1 MKRHFLSCNSQFPFC
16 VNNFSYCYT
25 HLIFEFAFLHLK
37 TLKTIKKYFKMR
49 KLFTTTSIILLL
61 NICCIAQNATIKGKI
76 TNSSGKAAEFLTVQV
91 KELNVGVQS
100 DETGEYKIENI
111 KAGSYSLVISGI
123 GIQKKIIPF
132 VINSTEK
139 IYAIDLVVEE
149 AIGKLDEVIVSGYRE
164 RTYRNE
170 MSVAAAKSTIPLKDL
185 PQSVSYVTKELII
198 DRQAF
203 RVNDILKNISGVSLN
218 NFENRFTLR
227 GVAGNSYQFIN
238 GLRVSGRSFN
248 SIIVNNL
255 ERIEVMKGPASALY
269 GNTEP
274 GGSINNVTKK
284 ALPIDRNAVNVSVG
298 SFQTLRTYADLTG
311 PINKA
316 KTVLYRLN
324 LAYQNS
330 ATFRDLQER
339 EDISI
344 APTLSFVPNDK
355 TRIDVD
361 FVYSIIGGRTE
372 RGQPLY
378 GPSTYGASRLFTTPI
393 SQSMSRASDYLKEK
407 TFYLSAIM
415 HHKFNNKL
423 SWNVSYLKYKFFE
436 DMVEHRGGNAYA
448 LDSAGK
454 EITSLLL
461 QSTIER
467 KRTRYDDNLTTYLN
481 FNTTMGKIEHKLVL
495 GADYIQSL
503 VPQGTTNGTATGY
516 RNKANTGSIA
526 TYDRTKKSLYLLDA
540 NGNPLPNV
548 PFYNLAKPDYSVAN
562 TNNYFTTRTVN
573 AATKYYS
580 QSIYIQD
587 QIKWKKLQL
596 LLGLRKEFYTDFL
609 TYKTTTEKKVKQS
622 SLIPRA
628 GLVYSLTPQINI
640 YGTYVEGF
648 QPQSAGTIGAPDV
661 YGGPFDPLTSKMIE
675 FGAKSEW
682 FDKRLAV
689 SVAAYKIEQNNI
701 LVNAQSTTN
710 PQLLEQRGQEISNG
724 MEFEI
729 TGNILP
735 NLSINANYAYND
747 ARISK
752 SKIQTQIGQWKEAA
766 PKNQGGFWAKYT
778 LLKGLVKGLGIGA
791 GANFASS
798 QNTRLTYFTLPGY
811 TVLDAALYYQ
821 AKQMKF
827 SFNLNN
833 IGDKLYI
840 VSQANPNMVGPGAP
854 RNFMFNVGY
863 NF

>member
-1 MKRHFLSCNSQFPFC
+1 MTKAL
-16 VNNFSYCYT
+16 Y
-25 HLIFEFAFLHLK
+25 FAP
-37 TLKTIKKYFKMR
+37 
-49 KLFTTTSIILLL
+49 LLL
-61 NICCIAQNATIKGKI
+61 LLSIHCIAQNATIKGKI
-76 TNSSGKAAEFLTVQV
+76 TNSLGKPAEFLNIQLKGTD
-91 KELNVGVQS
+91 KGAIS
-100 DETGEYKIENI
+100 DETGTYKIENI
-111 KAGSYSLVISGI
+111 NIGTYTLVVTGI
-123 GIQKKIIPF
+123 GVQKKIQPI
-132 VINSTEK
+132 VIANGQNLYTV
-139 IYAIDLVVEE
+139 DFTVEE
-149 AIGKLDEVIVSGYRE
+149 SIGALDEIVVSGYRE

-170 MSVAAAKSTIPLKDL
+170 MSIAVAKSPIPLIDL

-284 ALPIDRNAVNVSVG
+284 ALPVNKNSVNISAG

-311 PINKA
+311 PVNKE
-316 KTVLYRLN
+316 KTILYRLN

-339 EDISI
+339 EDVSI
-344 APTLSFVPNDK
+344 APTLAFVPNDK
-355 TRIDVD
+355 TRIDID
-361 FVYSIIGGRTE
+361 FVYSVINGRTE

-378 GPSTYGASRLFTTPI
+378 GPSTDGASRLFTTPI
-393 SQSMSRASDYLKEK
+393 SQSMSRASDYLIEK

-415 HHKFNNKL
+415 NHKFSSKI
-423 SWNVSYLKYKFFE
+423 SWNVSYLKYKFYE

-454 EITSLLL
+454 EIPSLLL
-461 QSTIER
+461 QSTTER
-467 KRTRYDDNLTTYLN
+467 KRTRYDDNLTTYFN
-481 FNTTMGKIEHKLVL
+481 FTVNTGKLEHKLVI
-495 GADYIQSL
+495 GSDYIQSL
-503 VPQGTTNGTATGY
+503 VPAGTTNGAATGY

-526 TYDRTKKSLYLLDA
+526 TYDRTKKNLYLLDA
-540 NGNPLPNV
+540 NGNPVPNV
-548 PFYNLAKPDYSVAN
+548 PFYNLAKPDYSAAN
-562 TNNYFTTRTVN
+562 IDNYFTTRTVN
-573 AATKYYS
+573 PTTKYYS
-580 QSIYIQD
+580 QSIYVQD
-587 QIKWKKLQL
+587 HIKWNKLQL
-596 LLGLRKEFYTDFL
+596 LVGLRKEFYTDFL
-609 TYKTTTEKKVKQS
+609 AYKTSTEKKVTQS
-622 SLIPRA
+622 ALIPRI
-628 GLVYSLTPQINI
+628 GLVYSLTPQINV

-648 QPQSAGTIGAPDV
+648 QPQSAGTIGAPEI

-689 SVAAYKIEQNNI
+689 SIAAYQIEQNNI
-701 LVNAQSTTN
+701 LVNANNAAN
-710 PQLLEQRGQEISNG
+710 PQLLEQRGQETSKG
-724 MEFEI
+724 VEFEI
-729 TGNILP
+729 TGNILS
-735 NLSINANYAYND
+735 NLSINTNYAYND
-747 ARISK
+747 AKISRSAK
-752 SKIQTQIGQWKEAA
+752 AAEVGQWKEAA
-766 PKNQGGFWAKYT
+766 PHHQGGFWAKYT
-778 LLKGLVKGLGIGA
+778 FLKGSIKGFGIGA
-791 GANFASS
+791 GANFASD

-811 TVLDAALYYQ
+811 TVIDAALYYQ
-821 AKQMKF
+821 VKQMKF

-833 IGDKLYI
+833 VLDKLYV
-840 VSQANPNMVGPGAP
+840 VSQANPNMVGPGTP

-863 NF
+863 TF

>member
-1 MKRHFLSCNSQFPFC
+1 MQKQLSASI
-16 VNNFSYCYT
+16 
-25 HLIFEFAFLHLK
+25 IF
-37 TLKTIKKYFKMR
+37 I
-49 KLFTTTSIILLL
+49 LFT
-61 NICCIAQNATIKGKI
+61 ICCSAQNAKIKGKI
-76 TNSSGKAAEFLTVQV
+76 TNTSGKPVEFLTVQI
-91 KELNVGVQS
+91 KELNKGATT
-100 DETGEYKIENI
+100 DEIGEYKIENI
-111 KAGSYSLVISGI
+111 KAGTYSLIISGI
-123 GIQKKIIPF
+123 GIQKKSIPVTITSAEQIF
-132 VINSTEK
+132 TL
-139 IYAIDLVVEE
+139 DLVVEE
-149 AIGKLDEVIVSGYRE
+149 SIGKLDEVVVSGYRE

-170 MSVAAAKSTIPLKDL
+170 MSVAAAKSNIPLKDL

-248 SIIVNNL
+248 SLIVNNL

-284 ALPIDRNAVNVSVG
+284 ALPINRNSANISAG
-298 SFQTLRTYADLTG
+298 SFQTLRTYVDLTG
-311 PINKA
+311 PLNKE
-316 KTVLYRLN
+316 KTVLYRFN
-324 LAYQNS
+324 GAYQNS

-339 EDISI
+339 EDVSI
-344 APTLSFVPNDK
+344 APTIAFIPSDK

-361 FVYSIIGGRTE
+361 FVYSIVNGRTE

-378 GPSTYGASRLFTTPI
+378 GPSTDGASRLFTTPI

-407 TFYLSAIM
+407 TFYLSAVM
-415 HHKFNNKL
+415 NHKFTNKI
-423 SWNVSYLKYKFFE
+423 SWNVSYLKFKFFE
-436 DMVEHRGGNAYA
+436 DQVEHRGGNAYA

-454 EITSLLL
+454 EIPSLVL

-481 FNTTMGKIEHKLVL
+481 FEVNTGKLEHKIVV
-495 GADYIQSL
+495 GSDYIQSL
-503 VPQGTTNGTATGY
+503 VPAGSINGTATGY
-516 RNKANTGSIA
+516 RNAANTASIA
-526 TYDRTKKSLYLLDA
+526 TYDKTKKNLYLLDSK
-540 NGNPLPNV
+540 GNPVPNV
-548 PFYNLAKPDYSVAN
+548 PFYNLAKPDYSAAN

-580 QSIYIQD
+580 NSIYVQD
-587 QIKWKKLQL
+587 HIKWGKLQL
-596 LLGLRKEFYTDFL
+596 LLGLRKEFYTDYL
-609 TYKTTTEKKVKQS
+609 TYKTSTEQKVKQS
-622 SLIPRA
+622 ALIPRV
-628 GLVYSLTPQINI
+628 GLVYSLIPQINL

-648 QPQSAGTIGAPDV
+648 QPQSAGTIGAPAI
-661 YGGPFDPLTSKMIE
+661 YGGPFDPLTSKMVE
-675 FGAKSEW
+675 VGAKSEW

-701 LVNAQSTTN
+701 LVNAQSVTN
-710 PQLLEQRGQEISNG
+710 PQLLEQRGQETSKGI
-724 MEFEI
+724 EFEI

-735 NLSINANYAYND
+735 NLSVNANYAYND
-747 ARISK
+747 ARITR
-752 SKIQTQIGQWKEAA
+752 SKISTQIGQLKEAA
-766 PKNQGGFWAKYT
+766 PQNQGGFWAKYT
-778 LLKGLVKGLGIGA
+778 FLKGVIKGFGIGA

-811 TVLDAALYYQ
+811 TVFDAALYYQ
-821 AKQMKF
+821 VKQMKI

-833 IGDKLYI
+833 IADKLYI

-854 RNFMFNVGY
+854 RNFMFNIGY
-863 NF
+863 SF

>member
-1 MKRHFLSCNSQFPFC
+1 MPKLLFITSLFALFSTCCLS
-16 VNNFSYCYT
+16 
-25 HLIFEFAFLHLK
+25 
-37 TLKTIKKYFKMR
+37 
-49 KLFTTTSIILLL
+49 
-61 NICCIAQNATIKGKI
+61 QNATIKGKI
-76 TNSSGKAAEFLTVQV
+76 TNRAGKAAEFLNIQLTGTN
-91 KELNVGVQS
+91 KGATS
-100 DETGEYKIENI
+100 DETGAYKIENI
-111 KAGSYSLVISGI
+111 HAGSYTLVVTGI
-123 GIQKKIIPF
+123 GIQKKSETI
-132 VINSTEK
+132 VITPGRNNYEVDFT
-139 IYAIDLVVEE
+139 VEE
-149 AIGKLDEVIVSGYRE
+149 SIGKLDEIVVQGFRE

-170 MSVAAAKSTIPLKDL
+170 MSVSAAKSPIPLKDL

-284 ALPIDRNAVNVSVG
+284 ALTVNRNSVNVSTG

-311 PINKA
+311 PLNKE

-324 LAYQNS
+324 AAYQNS

-344 APTLSFVPNDK
+344 APTLAFVPNDK

-361 FVYSIIGGRTE
+361 FVYSIVGGRTE

-378 GPSTYGASRLFTTPI
+378 GPSTDGATRLFTTPV

-415 HHKFNNKL
+415 NHTFTNTI

-454 EITSLLL
+454 EIPSLLL
-461 QSTIER
+461 QSTTER
-467 KRTRYDDNLTTYLN
+467 RRTRYDDNLTTYFN
-481 FNTTMGKIEHKLVL
+481 FTIATGKVEHKLVV
-495 GADYIQSL
+495 GSDYIQSM
-503 VPQGTTNGTATGY
+503 VPTGTTNGVASGY

-526 TYDRTKKSLYLLDA
+526 TYDRNKKSLYLLDA
-540 NGNPLPNV
+540 NGNPVPNV
-548 PFYNLAKPDYSVAN
+548 PFYNLAKPDYSAAN
-562 TNNYFTTRTVN
+562 TANYFTTRTVN
-573 AATKYYS
+573 DPTKYYS
-580 QSIYIQD
+580 QSVYVQD
-587 QIKWKKLQL
+587 YIKWKNLQL
-596 LLGLRKEFYTDFL
+596 LIGARKEFYVDYL
-609 TYKTTTEKKVKQS
+609 TYKSSTEKKVTQAA
-622 SLIPRA
+622 LIPRV
-628 GLVYSLTPQINI
+628 GLVYSVTPQVNI

-648 QPQSAGTIGAPDV
+648 QPQTAGTIGAPDI

-675 FGAKSEW
+675 LGVKSEW

-689 SVAAYKIEQNNI
+689 SIAAYRIEQNNI

-710 PQLLEQRGQEISNG
+710 TQLLEQRGQETSKGI
-724 MEFEI
+724 EFEI

-747 ARISK
+747 ARITK
-752 SKIQTQIGQWKEAA
+752 SKTAAEIGQLKEAA
-766 PKNQGGFWAKYT
+766 PHHQGGFWAKYT
-778 LLKGLVKGLGIGA
+778 FLNGLARGFGVGA
-791 GANFASS
+791 GGNWASN

-811 TVLDAALYYQ
+811 AVADAALYYQ
-821 AKQMKF
+821 VKQMKF

-833 IGDKLYI
+833 IFDRLYV

-863 NF
+863 AF

>member
-1 MKRHFLSCNSQFPFC
+1 MTKAL
-16 VNNFSYCYT
+16 Y
-25 HLIFEFAFLHLK
+25 FAP
-37 TLKTIKKYFKMR
+37 
-49 KLFTTTSIILLL
+49 LLL
-61 NICCIAQNATIKGKI
+61 LLSIHCIAQNATIKGKI
-76 TNSSGKAAEFLTVQV
+76 TNSLGKPAEFLNIQLKGTD
-91 KELNVGVQS
+91 KGAIS
-100 DETGEYKIENI
+100 DETGTYKIENI
-111 KAGSYSLVISGI
+111 NIGTYTLVVTGI
-123 GIQKKIIPF
+123 GIQKKIQPI
-132 VINSTEK
+132 VIANGQNLYTV
-139 IYAIDLVVEE
+139 DFTVEE
-149 AIGKLDEVIVSGYRE
+149 SIGALDEIVVSGYRE

-170 MSVAAAKSTIPLKDL
+170 MSIAVAKSPIPLIDL

-284 ALPIDRNAVNVSVG
+284 ALPVNKNSVNISAG

-311 PINKA
+311 PVNKE
-316 KTVLYRLN
+316 KTILYRLN

-339 EDISI
+339 EDVSI
-344 APTLSFVPNDK
+344 APTLAFVPNDK
-355 TRIDVD
+355 TRIDID
-361 FVYSIIGGRTE
+361 FVYSVINGRTE

-378 GPSTYGASRLFTTPI
+378 GPSTDGASRLFTTPI
-393 SQSMSRASDYLKEK
+393 SQSMSRASDYLIEK

-415 HHKFNNKL
+415 NHKFSSKI
-423 SWNVSYLKYKFFE
+423 SWNVSYLKYKFYE

-454 EITSLLL
+454 EIPSLLL
-461 QSTIER
+461 QSTTER
-467 KRTRYDDNLTTYLN
+467 KRTRYDDNLTTYFN
-481 FNTTMGKIEHKLVL
+481 FTVNTGKLEHKLVI
-495 GADYIQSL
+495 GSDYIQSL
-503 VPQGTTNGTATGY
+503 VPAGTTNGAATGY

-526 TYDRTKKSLYLLDA
+526 TYDRTKKNLYLLDA
-540 NGNPLPNV
+540 NGNPVPNV
-548 PFYNLAKPDYSVAN
+548 PFYNLAKPDYSAAN
-562 TNNYFTTRTVN
+562 IDNYFTTRTVN
-573 AATKYYS
+573 PTTKYYS
-580 QSIYIQD
+580 QSIYVQD
-587 QIKWKKLQL
+587 HIKWNKLQL
-596 LLGLRKEFYTDFL
+596 LVGLRKEFYTDFL
-609 TYKTTTEKKVKQS
+609 AYKTSTEKKVTQS
-622 SLIPRA
+622 ALIPRI
-628 GLVYSLTPQINI
+628 GLVYSLTPQINV

-648 QPQSAGTIGAPDV
+648 QPQSAGTIGAPEI

-689 SVAAYKIEQNNI
+689 SIAAYQIEQNNI
-701 LVNAQSTTN
+701 LVNANNAAN
-710 PQLLEQRGQEISNG
+710 PQLLEQRGQETSKG
-724 MEFEI
+724 VEFEI
-729 TGNILP
+729 TGNILS
-735 NLSINANYAYND
+735 NLSINTNYAYND
-747 ARISK
+747 AKISRSAK
-752 SKIQTQIGQWKEAA
+752 AAEVGQWKEAA
-766 PKNQGGFWAKYT
+766 PHHQGGFWAKYT
-778 LLKGLVKGLGIGA
+778 FLKGSIKGFGIGA
-791 GANFASS
+791 GANFASD

-811 TVLDAALYYQ
+811 TVIDAAMYYQ
-821 AKQMKF
+821 VKQMKF

-833 IGDKLYI
+833 VLDKLYI
-840 VSQANPNMVGPGAP
+840 VSQANPNMVGPGTP

-863 NF
+863 AF

>member
-1 MKRHFLSCNSQFPFC
+1 
-16 VNNFSYCYT
+16 
-25 HLIFEFAFLHLK
+25 
-37 TLKTIKKYFKMR
+37 MR
-49 KLFTTTSIILLL
+49 KLFATALIIVLF
-61 NICCIAQNATIKGKI
+61 NICCAAQNASIKGKI
-76 TNSSGKAAEFLTVQV
+76 TNTNGKAAEFLTVQV
-91 KELNVGVQS
+91 KELNIGVQS
-100 DETGEYKIENI
+100 DETGAYKIENI
-111 KAGSYSLVISGI
+111 KPGIYNLIISGI
-123 GIQKKIIPF
+123 GIQKKIIL
-132 VINSTEK
+132 VTVNNTEK
-139 IYAIDLVVEE
+139 SYTIDLIVEE
-149 AIGKLDEVIVSGYRE
+149 AIGKLDEIVVSGFRE

-170 MSVAAAKSTIPLKDL
+170 ISIAAAKSPIPLKDL

-248 SIIVNNL
+248 SIVVNNL

-284 ALPIDRNAVNVSVG
+284 ALSINRNSANVSVG
-298 SFQTLRTYADLTG
+298 SFQTLRSYVDLTG
-311 PINKA
+311 PVNKD
-316 KTVLYRLN
+316 KTILYRLN
-324 LAYQNS
+324 AAYQNS

-339 EDISI
+339 EDISV
-344 APTLSFVPNDK
+344 APTLAFVPNDK

-361 FVYSIIGGRTE
+361 FVYSVVGGRTE

-378 GPSTYGASRLFTTPI
+378 GPSTDGASRLFTTPI
-393 SQSMSRASDYLKEK
+393 AQSMSRASDYLKEK

-415 HHKFNNKL
+415 NHKFNNKISL
-423 SWNVSYLKYKFFE
+423 NISYLKYKFFE

-454 EITSLLL
+454 EIPGLLL
-461 QSTIER
+461 QSTTER
-467 KRTRYDDNLTTYLN
+467 MRTRYDDNLTTY
-481 FNTTMGKIEHKLVL
+481 FNYTVNTGTIEHKIVL

-503 VPQGTTNGTATGY
+503 VPAGTTNGVASGY

-540 NGNPLPNV
+540 NGNPVPNV
-548 PFYNLAKPDYSVAN
+548 PFYNLAKPDYSAAN
-562 TNNYFTTRTVN
+562 TDNYFTTRTVN
-573 AATKYYS
+573 APTKYYS
-580 QSIYIQD
+580 QSVYVQD
-587 QIKWKKLQL
+587 NIKWKKLQL
-596 LLGLRKEFYTDFL
+596 LLGLRQEFYTDFL

-622 SLIPRA
+622 ALIPRI
-628 GLVYSLTPQINI
+628 GLVFSVTKQINI

-648 QPQSAGTIGAPDV
+648 QPQTAGTIGAPDI
-661 YGGPFDPLTSKMIE
+661 YGGPFDPLTSTMIE
-675 FGAKSEW
+675 FGTKSEW

-689 SVAAYKIEQNNI
+689 SLAAYKIEQNNI
-701 LVNAQSTTN
+701 LINANNTAN
-710 PQLLEQRGQEISNG
+710 PQLLEQRGQEISKG
-724 MEFEI
+724 LEFEV

-735 NLSINANYAYND
+735 NLSVNANYAYND
-747 ARISK
+747 AYISQSAK
-752 SKIQTQIGQWKEAA
+752 ATEVGQWKEAA
-766 PKNQGGFWAKYT
+766 PHNQGGFWAKYT
-778 LLKGLVKGLGIGA
+778 FLNGPVKGFGIGG
-791 GANFASS
+791 GANFASK

-811 TVLDAALYYQ
+811 TVIDAALYYQ
-821 AKQMKF
+821 VKQMKF

-833 IGDKLYI
+833 IANQLYV
-840 VSQANPNMVGPGAP
+840 VSQANANMVGPGAP

>member
-1 MKRHFLSCNSQFPFC
+1 MLKLLFCFTATFLISLAS
-16 VNNFSYCYT
+16 
-25 HLIFEFAFLHLK
+25 
-37 TLKTIKKYFKMR
+37 
-49 KLFTTTSIILLL
+49 
-61 NICCIAQNATIKGKI
+61 IAQNATIKGRI
-76 TNSSGKAAEFLTVQV
+76 TNSSGKAAEFLTIQI
-91 KELNVGVQS
+91 KELNISVQS
-100 DETGEYKIENI
+100 DETGGYKMENI
-111 KAGSYSLVISGI
+111 KAGTYNLIISGI
-123 GIQKKIIPF
+123 GIQKKSIP
-132 VINSTEK
+132 VTINTTDK
-139 IYAIDLVVEE
+139 LYTLDLVVEE
-149 AIGKLDEVIVSGYRE
+149 AIGTLDEIVVSGYRE

-170 MSVAAAKSTIPLKDL
+170 MSIAAAKSPIPLKDL

-227 GVAGNSYQFIN
+227 GVGGNSYQFIN

-284 ALPIDRNAVNVSVG
+284 ALSINRNSANVSVG
-298 SFQTLRTYADLTG
+298 SFQTLRSYVDLTG
-311 PINKA
+311 PVNKD
-316 KTVLYRLN
+316 KTVLYRFN
-324 LAYQNS
+324 AAYQNS

-344 APTLSFVPNDK
+344 APTLAFVPNDK

-361 FVYSIIGGRTE
+361 FVYSVIGGRTE
-372 RGQPLY
+372 RGQPIY
-378 GPSTYGASRLFTTPI
+378 GPSTDGATRLFTTPI

-415 HHKFNNKL
+415 NHKFSNKI

-454 EITSLLL
+454 EIPSLLL
-461 QSTIER
+461 QSTTER
-467 KRTRYDDNLTTYLN
+467 KRTRYDDNLTTYFN
-481 FNTTMGKIEHKLVL
+481 FNVNTGSIEHKLL
-495 GADYIQSL
+495 IGADYIQSL
-503 VPQGTTNGTATGY
+503 VPAGTTNGVASGY

-526 TYDRTKKSLYLLDA
+526 TYDRTKKSLYLLDV
-540 NGNPLPNV
+540 NGNPVPNV

-562 TNNYFTTRTVN
+562 TDNYFTTRTVN
-573 AATKYYS
+573 PASKYYS
-580 QSIYIQD
+580 QSIYVQD
-587 QIKWKKLQL
+587 HIKWKKLQL
-596 LLGLRKEFYTDFL
+596 LLGLRQEFYTDFL
-609 TYKTTTEKKVKQS
+609 TYKTSTGKKVKQS
-622 SLIPRA
+622 ALIPRV

-648 QPQSAGTIGAPDV
+648 QPQSAGTIGAPEV

-689 SVAAYKIEQNNI
+689 SVAVYKIEQNNI
-701 LVNAQSTTN
+701 LINANNATN
-710 PQLLEQRGQEISNG
+710 PQLLEQRGQEISKG
-724 MEFEI
+724 LEFEI

-747 ARISK
+747 ASISK
-752 SKIQTQIGQWKEAA
+752 SAKAAEVGQWKEAA
-766 PKNQGGFWAKYT
+766 PHHQGGLWAKYT
-778 LLKGLVKGLGIGA
+778 LLKGAIKGFGIGA
-791 GANFASS
+791 GANFASD

-811 TVLDAALYYQ
+811 TIIDAALYYQ
-821 AKQMKF
+821 VKQMKF

-833 IGDKLYI
+833 IADKLYI
-840 VSQANPNMVGPGAP
+840 VSQANPNMVGPGTP

-863 NF
+863 SF